1 MSFGKILKAVAP
13 FAGPV
18 GGLIGSIFGGRE
30 SAKGQAAANASNE
43 RIARENR
50 EFQERMSNT
59 AINRRMAD
67 LKKSGLNPILAGQ
80 FDASTPAG
88 AMATMG
94 SVGGAKVQGAQQG
107 AQTAMSIATM
117 NNIRSMTNLNNAKAK
132 AIAPAAEIGEDASDE
147 LREIIPTVKKRVT
160 GPYADYGSM
169 YDRIKTDMRQLF
181 SAAPDPANAKQRMEY
196 KYQDMRRERAL
207 RQALELDKKMLKMY
221 KDEDVD
227 TRQIERRI
235 RDMETQLR
243 LLNQEYK

>member
-1 MSFGKILKAVAP
+1 MAFKDVIKAVAP

-117 NNIRSMTNLNNAKAK
+117 NNIRSMTNLNNAKAR
-132 AIAPAAEIGEDASDE
+132 AILPAAEAGEAAGE
-147 LREIIPTVKKRVT
+147 ALHEIIPTVKKRIT
-160 GPYADYGSM
+160 GPNADFDGM
-169 YDRIKTDMRQLF
+169 YDRVKQDMRRLF
-181 SAAPDPANAKQRMEY
+181 SAAPDPATAKQRMEY
-196 KYQDMRRERAL
+196 KYQDMRREREL
-207 RQALELDKKMLKMY
+207 RRALELDKRMLKMY

-227 TRQIERRI
+227 TRQIEKRI